1 MKKIIYIAFMLAITS
16 QSPIFTSVSNA
27 PIANLQQ
34 NPLFAEEE
42 PIQARLR
49 KKPMQKTNRYAWIGR
64 YLTCYKFKRNEFAA
78 RVIPEYHSV
87 RERVS
92 ELFACSELYSDS
104 LASVRDVSLY
114 DQASS
119 YRSAG
124 IYHLDSK
131 ILQEL
136 DLDAARQFSS
146 TPIESPTELKNSI
159 SIYKPISQVRFKFND
174 NDLVI
179 GAYKNHR
186 INRENS
192 LLSMSDS
199 E

>member
-1 MKKIIYIAFMLAITS
+1 MKKIIYMSLVLAMTF
-16 QSPIFTSVSNA
+16 QGTIFTSTSHGR
-27 PIANLQQ
+27 IAALQE
-34 NPLFAEEE
+34 NPLLLEEQQV
-42 PIQARLR
+42 QARFC
-49 KKPMQKTNRYAWIGR
+49 KKPKKIVNKYAWIGR
-64 YLTCYKFKRNEFAA
+64 YLTCCKFKRNEFTT
-78 RVIPEYHSV
+78 RVVPEYHSV

-104 LASVRDVSLY
+104 LASVRDVNLC
-114 DQASS
+114 DNASS
-119 YRSAG
+119 FRSAG
-124 IYHLDSK
+124 ICNLDSN

-136 DLDAARQFSS
+136 DTTRQFSS
-146 TPIESPTELKNSI
+146 TPIESPTELKNSV
-159 SIYKPISQVRFKFND
+159 SIYKPVSQVRFKFND

-192 LLSMSDS
+192 LLSMSYS

>member
-1 MKKIIYIAFMLAITS
+1 MALALTITF
-16 QSPIFTSVSNA
+16 QSTVFTSTNNGR
-27 PIANLQQ
+27 IAVLQE
-34 NPLFAEEE
+34 NPLLLEEQQV
-42 PIQARLR
+42 QARFC

-78 RVIPEYHSV
+78 RVVPEYHSV

-104 LASVRDVSLY
+104 LASVRDVNLC
-114 DQASS
+114 DNASS
-119 YRSAG
+119 FRSAG
-124 IYHLDSK
+124 ICNLDSN

-136 DLDAARQFSS
+136 DITRQFSS

-186 INRENS
+186 INREKS